1 MSEIDYKSHW
11 EKVYNKTEFDKLGWY
26 EKEAAPSLDLIQ
38 LCNLPKDAKILNVG
52 AGATTFVDD
61 LLKLGYT
68 NLLANDISAPALEV
82 LKNRLNDEHQNNVKF
97 IVDDLTNPTKEL
109 LKINNIDV
117 WHDRAVLH
125 FFTDENDQNT
135 YFDLLRKGLKPRGFV
150 IIAVFNLEGALK
162 CSGLDVFRYDAD
174 MLQNKLGNNFKLL
187 KTFNYTYTMP
197 SGDERSYVY
206 TLFQHLSND

>member
-1 MSEIDYKSHW
+1 MTEIDYKSHW
-11 EKVYNKTEFDKLGWY
+11 EKVYSRTAYDKLGWY

-38 LCNLPKDAKILNVG
+38 LCELSKDAKILNVG
-52 AGATTFVDD
+52 AGATTFIDD

-97 IVDDLTNPTKEL
+97 IVDDLTNPKEL
-109 LKINNIDV
+109 KKIKDIDV

-135 YFDLLRKGLKPRGFV
+135 YFNLLRKVLNPNGYV

-162 CSGLDVFRYDAD
+162 CSGLDVYRYDAE
-174 MLQNKLGNNFKLL
+174 MLQNKLGKNFKLL
-187 KTFNYTYTMP
+187 KTFNYTYSMP

-206 TLFQHLSND
+206 ILFQHISND